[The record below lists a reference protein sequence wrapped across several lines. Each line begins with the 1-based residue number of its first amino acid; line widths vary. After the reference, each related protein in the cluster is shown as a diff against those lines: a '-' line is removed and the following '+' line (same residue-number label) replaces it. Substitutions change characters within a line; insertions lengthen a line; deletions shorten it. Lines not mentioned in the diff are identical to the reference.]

1 MCNSKITVEYTKD
14 LRSLNYGPLVLI
26 NGGPRAP
33 VVQGSIDTII
43 QDSRSVG
50 QSAPGQSD
58 DGFFSRKF
66 HQNSEFV
73 R

>member
-1 MCNSKITVEYTKD
+1 LCNSKITVEDNKD
-14 LRSLNYGPLVLI
+14 LRSLNYGPLALI
-26 NGGPRAP
+26 NGGPFAP

-43 QDSRSVG
+43 QDNRSVG

-66 HQNSEFV
+66 HQDFEFV